1 MPLPTNRTPPNID
14 ATRLKVLVYGA
25 CKIGKSTF
33 AAQSADALFLATE
46 AGLGAL
52 DVYQNP
58 IHNWDDMIAACAEIA
73 AGKHPFKTVIVDT
86 IDNLYRFC
94 AEAICKKMRIDT
106 LGDAEFGKGFAMC
119 NSEFLRVLTKLSLL
133 PYGLV
138 LISHSQDV
146 EVKTRTG
153 KSMKT
158 IPTLPGKA
166 RLIVLGLVDVILFVD
181 QETTTVDG
189 KPVSRR
195 VVRTKGTD
203 VYEAG
208 DRTGKLPD
216 TMDLDF
222 PTFAA
227 AFATA
232 KPEEKKPAARAA
244 KTETQKTLTAAQ

>member
-1 MPLPTNRTPPNID
+1 MPLPTAKTPPTID
-14 ATRLKVLVYGA
+14 ATRLRTLVYGSP
-25 CKIGKSTF
+25 KVGKSTF
-33 AAQSADALFLATE
+33 ASQAPNALFLATE

-52 DVYQNP
+52 DVYQQP
-58 IHNWDDMIAACAEIA
+58 IQSWDDILTACREIA
-73 AGKHPFKTVIVDT
+73 EGKHSFSTIVLDT
-86 IDNLYRFC
+86 IDNAYRMC

-133 PYGLV
+133 PYGLI

-153 KSMKT
+153 KSIKT

-181 QETTTVDG
+181 QETANVDG
-189 KPVSRR
+189 KPVTRR
-195 VVRTKGTD
+195 VIRTKGTE

-208 DRTGKLPD
+208 DRTGRLPD
-216 TMDLDF
+216 TMELDF
-222 PTFAA
+222 PSFAA
-227 AFATA
+227 AFKQADD
-232 KPEEKKPAARAA
+232 KKPAT
-244 KTETQKTLTAAQ
+244 KTPKNTNQTLTAAQ